1 MNKAPF
7 KVKLYFFFSLLLDP
21 IYFFYQKIAVLRKKE
36 DSARFAER
44 WVDKSI
50 LRPAGSLIWLHVASV
65 GEALSVLPLI
75 EKILEDIPQSNVLV
89 TSTTKTSAEML
100 KEYTNDRFIHQ
111 MSPYDTFFV
120 SKRFLNHWKPDLACR
135 VESEIWPRILFELKK
150 RQVPNYLLN
159 ARFSSN
165 SVSRMKKN
173 LISSKYLLS
182 LFDQIHVPERSTEK
196 FLLDIGL
203 KSKNI
208 LKTGFLKDSR
218 SGLRC
223 DEAAFKEFNQVISQR
238 NVWLAAST
246 HKGEDEF
253 ILEAHKQLGGL
264 LIIVPRHIE
273 RASEIARLASSIG
286 FVCQIRSETP
296 NLKEETEVYVADTMG
311 EMGIW
316 YSLVQIAFIGGSL
329 VERGGHNPLEAA
341 QLGVVSFHGPHI
353 YNTSAKYRQLQTEGV
368 SYEVNNAEDIVERFN
383 SLSFKELKDKA
394 QKAKNISQV
403 DMTAVDESVKVIK
416 KAITI

>member
-1 MNKAPF
+1 VNKAPF

-50 LRPAGSLIWLHVASV
+50 VRPAGSLIWLHVASV

-150 RQVPNYLLN
+150 RQIPNYLLN

-208 LKTGFLKDSR
+208 LITGFLKDSR

-223 DEAAFKEFNQVISQR
+223 DEAELEEFKQVISRR

>member
-50 LRPAGSLIWLHVASV
+50 VRPAGSLIWLHVASV

-111 MSPYDTFFV
+111 MSPYDTYFV

-223 DEAAFKEFNQVISQR
+223 DEAELEEFKQVISQR

-341 QLGVVSFHGPHI
+341 QLGVVSFYGPHI

>member
-1 MNKAPF
+1 VNKAPF

-21 IYFFYQKIAVLRKKE
+21 LYFFYQKIAVFRKKE

-50 LRPAGSLIWLHVASV
+50 VRPAGSLIWLHVASV

-111 MSPYDTFFV
+111 MSPYDTYFV

-223 DEAAFKEFNQVISQR
+223 DEAELEEFKQVISQR

-368 SYEVNNAEDIVERFN
+368 SYEVNNAGDIVERFN

>member
-1 MNKAPF
+1 MNKVPF
-7 KVKLYFFFSLLLDP
+7 KVKIYLFFSLLMDP

-36 DSARFAER
+36 DSGRFAER

-50 LRPAGSLIWLHVASV
+50 VRPAGSLIWIHVASV
-65 GEALSVLPLI
+65 GEALSVLQLI
-75 EKILEDIPQSNVLV
+75 EKILDEIPQSNVLV

-100 KEYTNDRFIHQ
+100 NDYTNDRFIHQ

-120 SKRFLNHWKPDLACR
+120 SKRFLDHWKPDFACR

-165 SVSRMKKN
+165 SLRRMKKN
-173 LISSKYLLS
+173 LTSSKYLLS
-182 LFDQIHVPERSTEK
+182 LFDQVHVPEKSIEK

-208 LKTGFLKDSR
+208 VKTGFLKDSR

-223 DEAAFKEFNQVISQR
+223 DEIVLEEFNQVISKR

-253 ILEAHKQLGGL
+253 VLTAHKQLGGL
-264 LIIVPRHIE
+264 LIIVPRHTE
-273 RASEIARLASSIG
+273 RASEIARLTSSMG
-286 FVCQIRSETP
+286 FVCQLRSETP
-296 NLKEETEVYVADTMG
+296 NLRKETEVYVADTMG

-316 YSLVQIAFIGGSL
+316 YSLVKIAFIGGSL
-329 VERGGHNPLEAA
+329 VERGGHNPGEAA
-341 QLGVVSFHGPHI
+341 QLGVVSLHGPHI
-353 YNTSAKYRQLQTEGV
+353 YNTHAKYKKLQSEGV
-368 SYEVNNAEDIVERFN
+368 SYEVNNADDIVERFN
-383 SLSFKELKDKA
+383 SLSFKELKAKT

-403 DMTAVDESVKVIK
+403 DMTAVEEAIKVIK
-416 KAITI
+416 KSLAI

>member
-50 LRPAGSLIWLHVASV
+50 VRPAGSLIWLHVASV
-65 GEALSVLPLI
+65 GEALSALPLI

-111 MSPYDTFFV
+111 MSPYDTYFV

-223 DEAAFKEFNQVISQR
+223 DEAALEEFKQVISRR

-253 ILEAHKQLGGL
+253 VLKAHKQLGGL

-353 YNTSAKYRQLQTEGV
+353 YNTSAKYRQLQSEGV

>member
-1 MNKAPF
+1 M
-7 KVKLYFFFSLLLDP
+7 LDP

-36 DSARFAER
+36 DSTRFAER

-50 LRPAGSLIWLHVASV
+50 VRPAGSLIWLHVASV
-65 GEALSVLPLI
+65 GEALSALPLI
-75 EKILEDIPQSNVLV
+75 EKILDDIPQSNVLV

-100 KEYTNDRFIHQ
+100 KEHTSDRLIHQ

-165 SVSRMKKN
+165 SISRMKKN
-173 LISSKYLLS
+173 LTSSKYLLS
-182 LFDQIHVPERSTEK
+182 LFDQVHVPEKSTEK

-203 KSKNI
+203 KSENV

-223 DEAAFKEFNQVISQR
+223 DEAVFEEFNQVISKR

-246 HKGEDEF
+246 HKGEDETV
-253 ILEAHKQLGGL
+253 LKAHKQLDGI
-264 LIIVPRHIE
+264 LIIVPRHTE
-273 RASEIARLASSIG
+273 RASEIERLASSMG

-296 NLKEETEVYVADTMG
+296 DLKEETEVYVADTMG

-316 YSLVQIAFIGGSL
+316 YSLVKIAFIGGSL
-329 VERGGHNPLEAA
+329 VERGGHNPGEAA
-341 QLGVVSFHGPHI
+341 QLGVVSLHGPHI
-353 YNTSAKYRQLQTEGV
+353 YNSSAKYKKLQSEGV
-368 SYEVNNAEDIVERFN
+368 SYEVNNADDIVERFN
-383 SLSFKELKDKA
+383 SLSFKELKAKA

-403 DMTAVDESVKVIK
+403 DMSAVEESVKVIK
-416 KAITI
+416 KALTV

>member
-50 LRPAGSLIWLHVASV
+50 VRPAGSLIWLHVASV
-65 GEALSVLPLI
+65 GEALSALPLI
-75 EKILEDIPQSNVLV
+75 EKILDDIPQSNVLV

-223 DEAAFKEFNQVISQR
+223 DEAELEEFKQVISQR

-296 NLKEETEVYVADTMG
+296 KLKEETEVYVADTMG

>member
-7 KVKLYFFFSLLLDP
+7 KVKLYFFLSLLLDP
-21 IYFFYQKIAVLRKKE
+21 LYFFYQKIAVFRKKE

-50 LRPAGSLIWLHVASV
+50 VRPAGSLIWLHVASV
-65 GEALSVLPLI
+65 GEALSALPLI
-75 EKILEDIPQSNVLV
+75 EKILDDIPQSNVLV

-100 KEYTNDRFIHQ
+100 KEYTSDRLIHQ
-111 MSPYDTFFV
+111 MSPYDTFFA

-165 SVSRMKKN
+165 SISRMKKN
-173 LISSKYLLS
+173 LTSSKYLLS
-182 LFDQIHVPERSTEK
+182 FFNQIHVPEKSTEK

-203 KSKNI
+203 KSENV

-223 DEAAFKEFNQVISQR
+223 DEAAFKEFRQVISKR

-246 HKGEDEF
+246 HKGEDETV
-253 ILEAHKQLGGL
+253 LKAHKQLDGL
-264 LIIVPRHIE
+264 LIIVPRHTE
-273 RASEIARLASSIG
+273 RASEIERLASSMG

-296 NLKEETEVYVADTMG
+296 NLRKETEVYVADTMG

-353 YNTSAKYRQLQTEGV
+353 YNTSAKYRQLQSEGV
-368 SYEVNNAEDIVERFN
+368 SYEVNNADDIVERFN
-383 SLSFKELKDKA
+383 SLSVKEMKA
-394 QKAKNISQV
+394 KAEKAKNISQV
-403 DMTAVDESVKVIK
+403 DMTAVEESVKVIK
-416 KAITI
+416 KALTI

>member
-21 IYFFYQKIAVLRKKE
+21 LYFFYQKIAVFKKKE

-50 LRPAGSLIWLHVASV
+50 VRPAGSLIWLHVASV
-65 GEALSVLPLI
+65 GEALSALPLI
-75 EKILEDIPQSNVLV
+75 EKILDDIPQSNVLV

-100 KEYTNDRFIHQ
+100 KEYTSDRLIHQ

-165 SVSRMKKN
+165 SISRMKKN
-173 LISSKYLLS
+173 PTASQYLLS
-182 LFDQIHVPERSTEK
+182 LFDQIHVPEKSTEK

-203 KSKNI
+203 KSENV

-218 SGLRC
+218 SGLGC
-223 DEAAFKEFNQVISQR
+223 DEAAFEEFNQVISKR

-246 HKGEDEF
+246 HKGEDETV
-253 ILEAHKQLGGL
+253 LKAHKQLDGI
-264 LIIVPRHIE
+264 LIIVPRHTE
-273 RASEIARLASSIG
+273 RASEIERLASSMG

-296 NLKEETEVYVADTMG
+296 DLKEETEVYVADTMG

-353 YNTSAKYRQLQTEGV
+353 YNTSAKYRQLQSEGV
-368 SYEVNNAEDIVERFN
+368 SYEVNNADDIVERFN
-383 SLSFKELKDKA
+383 SLSFKELNAKV

-403 DMTAVDESVKVIK
+403 DMTAVEESVKVIK
-416 KAITI
+416 KALTI

>member
-1 MNKAPF
+1 MNKVPF

-36 DSARFAER
+36 DSTRFAER

-50 LRPAGSLIWLHVASV
+50 VRPAGSLIWLHVASV
-65 GEALSVLPLI
+65 GEALSALPLI
-75 EKILEDIPQSNVLV
+75 EKILDDIPQSNVLV

-100 KEYTNDRFIHQ
+100 KEYTSDRFIHQ

-165 SVSRMKKN
+165 SLSRMKKN
-173 LISSKYLLS
+173 PTSSQYLLS
-182 LFDQIHVPERSTEK
+182 LFDQIHVPEKSTEK

-203 KSKNI
+203 KSENV

-223 DEAAFKEFNQVISQR
+223 DEAAFEEFNQVISKR

-253 ILEAHKQLGGL
+253 VLKAHKQLDGL
-264 LIIVPRHIE
+264 LIIVPRHTE
-273 RASEIARLASSIG
+273 RASEIERLASSMG

-296 NLKEETEVYVADTMG
+296 NLRKETEVYVADTMG

-353 YNTSAKYRQLQTEGV
+353 YNTSAKYRQLQSEGV
-368 SYEVNNAEDIVERFN
+368 SYEVNNADDIVERFN
-383 SLSFKELKDKA
+383 SLSVKEMEAKA

-403 DMTAVDESVKVIK
+403 DMTAVEESVKVIK
-416 KAITI
+416 KALTI

>member
-21 IYFFYQKIAVLRKKE
+21 LYFFYQKIAVFRKKE

-50 LRPAGSLIWLHVASV
+50 VRPAGSLIWLHVASV

-111 MSPYDTFFV
+111 MSPYDTYFV

-223 DEAAFKEFNQVISQR
+223 DEAELEEFKQVISQR

-368 SYEVNNAEDIVERFN
+368 SYEVNNAGDIVERFN

>member
-36 DSARFAER
+36 DSARFSER

-50 LRPAGSLIWLHVASV
+50 VRPAGSLIWLHVASV
-65 GEALSVLPLI
+65 GEALSALPLI
-75 EKILEDIPQSNVLV
+75 EKILDDIPQSNVLV

-100 KEYTNDRFIHQ
+100 KEYTSDRLIHQ

-165 SVSRMKKN
+165 SLSRMKKN
-173 LISSKYLLS
+173 PTSSQYLLS
-182 LFDQIHVPERSTEK
+182 LFDQIHVPEKSTEK

-203 KSKNI
+203 KSENV

-223 DEAAFKEFNQVISQR
+223 DEAAFEEFKQVISKR

-246 HKGEDEF
+246 HKGEDETV
-253 ILEAHKQLGGL
+253 LKAHKQLDGI
-264 LIIVPRHIE
+264 LIIVPRHTE
-273 RASEIARLASSIG
+273 RASEIERLASSMG

-296 NLKEETEVYVADTMG
+296 DLKEETEVYVADTMG

-316 YSLVQIAFIGGSL
+316 YSLVKIAFIGGSL
-329 VERGGHNPLEAA
+329 VERGGHNPGEAA
-341 QLGVVSFHGPHI
+341 QLGVVSLHGPHI
-353 YNTSAKYRQLQTEGV
+353 YNSNAKYKKLQSEGV
-368 SYEVNNAEDIVERFN
+368 SYEVNNADDIVERFN
-383 SLSFKELKDKA
+383 SLSFKELKAKA

-403 DMTAVDESVKVIK
+403 DMTAVEEGVKVIQ
-416 KAITI
+416 KALTS

>member
-50 LRPAGSLIWLHVASV
+50 VRPAGSLIWLHVASV
-65 GEALSVLPLI
+65 GEALSALPLI
-75 EKILEDIPQSNVLV
+75 EKILDDIPQSNVLV

-100 KEYTNDRFIHQ
+100 KEYTSDRLIHQ

-165 SVSRMKKN
+165 SISRMKKN
-173 LISSKYLLS
+173 LTSSKYLLS
-182 LFDQIHVPERSTEK
+182 LFDQVHVPEKSTEK

-203 KSKNI
+203 KSENV

-223 DEAAFKEFNQVISQR
+223 DEAAFEEFSQVISKR

-246 HKGEDEF
+246 HKGEDETV
-253 ILEAHKQLGGL
+253 LKAHKQLDGI
-264 LIIVPRHIE
+264 LIIVPRHTE
-273 RASEIARLASSIG
+273 RASEIERLASSMG

-296 NLKEETEVYVADTMG
+296 DLKEETEVYVADTMG

-353 YNTSAKYRQLQTEGV
+353 YNTSAKYRQLQSEGV
-368 SYEVNNAEDIVERFN
+368 SYEVKNADDIVERFN
-383 SLSFKELKDKA
+383 SLSVKEMKAKA

-403 DMTAVDESVKVIK
+403 DMTAVEESVKVIK
-416 KAITI
+416 KALTV

>member
-50 LRPAGSLIWLHVASV
+50 VRPAGSLIWLHVASV

-111 MSPYDTFFV
+111 MSPYDTYFV

-218 SGLRC
+218 SWLRC
-223 DEAAFKEFNQVISQR
+223 DEAELEEFKQVISQR

>member
-1 MNKAPF
+1 M
-7 KVKLYFFFSLLLDP
+7 DP

-36 DSARFAER
+36 DSGRFAER

-50 LRPAGSLIWLHVASV
+50 VRPAGSLIWFHVASV

-75 EKILEDIPQSNVLV
+75 EKILDEIPQSNVLV

-100 KEYTNDRFIHQ
+100 NDYTNDRFIHQ

-120 SKRFLNHWKPDLACR
+120 SKRFLDHWKPDFACR

-165 SVSRMKKN
+165 SLRRMKKN
-173 LISSKYLLS
+173 LTSSKYLLS
-182 LFDQIHVPERSTEK
+182 LFDQVHVPEKSTEK

-208 LKTGFLKDSR
+208 VKTGFLKDSR

-223 DEAAFKEFNQVISQR
+223 DEIVLEEFNQVISKR

-253 ILEAHKQLGGL
+253 VLTAHKQLGGL
-264 LIIVPRHIE
+264 LIIVPRHTE
-273 RASEIARLASSIG
+273 RASEIARLTSSMG
-286 FVCQIRSETP
+286 FVFQIRSETP
-296 NLKEETEVYVADTMG
+296 NLRKETEVYVADTMG

-316 YSLVQIAFIGGSL
+316 YSLVKIAFIGGSL
-329 VERGGHNPLEAA
+329 VERGGHNPGEAA
-341 QLGVVSFHGPHI
+341 QLGVVSLHGPHI
-353 YNTSAKYRQLQTEGV
+353 YNTHAKYKKLQSEGV
-368 SYEVNNAEDIVERFN
+368 SYEVNNADDIVERFN
-383 SLSFKELKDKA
+383 SLSFKELKAKT

-403 DMTAVDESVKVIK
+403 DMTAVEEAIKVIK
-416 KAITI
+416 KSLAI

>member
-50 LRPAGSLIWLHVASV
+50 VRPAGDLIWLHVASV
-65 GEALSVLPLI
+65 GEALSALPLI
-75 EKILEDIPQSNVLV
+75 EKILDDIPQSNVLV
-89 TSTTKTSAEML
+89 TSTTNTSAEML
-100 KEYTNDRFIHQ
+100 KEFTSDRFIHQ

-150 RQVPNYLLN
+150 RRVPSYLLN
-159 ARFSSN
+159 ARFSSS

-173 LISSKYLLS
+173 PTSSKYLLS
-182 LFDQIHVPERSTEK
+182 LFDQIHVPEKPTEK

-203 KSKNI
+203 KSENV

-223 DEAAFKEFNQVISQR
+223 DEAAFEEFKQVISKR

-246 HKGEDEF
+246 HKGEDETV
-253 ILEAHKQLGGL
+253 LKAHKQLGGL
-264 LIIVPRHIE
+264 LIIVPRHTE
-273 RASEIARLASSIG
+273 RASEIERLASSIG
-286 FVCQIRSETP
+286 FDCQIRSLLVVLW
-296 NLKEETEVYVADTMG
+296 LKGA
-311 EMGIW
+311 GIT
-316 YSLVQIAFIGGSL
+316 L
-329 VERGGHNPLEAA
+329 
-341 QLGVVSFHGPHI
+341 
-353 YNTSAKYRQLQTEGV
+353 
-368 SYEVNNAEDIVERFN
+368 
-383 SLSFKELKDKA
+383 
-394 QKAKNISQV
+394 
-403 DMTAVDESVKVIK
+403 
-416 KAITI
+416 

>member
-1 MNKAPF
+1 M
-7 KVKLYFFFSLLLDP
+7 DP

-36 DSARFAER
+36 DSGRFAER

-50 LRPAGSLIWLHVASV
+50 VRPAGSLIWIHVASV

-75 EKILEDIPQSNVLV
+75 EKILDEIPQSNVLV

-100 KEYTNDRFIHQ
+100 NDYTNDRFIHQ

-120 SKRFLNHWKPDLACR
+120 SKRFLDHWKPDFACR

-165 SVSRMKKN
+165 SLRRMKKN
-173 LISSKYLLS
+173 LTSSKYLLS
-182 LFDQIHVPERSTEK
+182 LFDQVHVPEKSIEK

-208 LKTGFLKDSR
+208 VKTGFLKDSR

-223 DEAAFKEFNQVISQR
+223 DEIVLEEFNQVISKR

-253 ILEAHKQLGGL
+253 VLTAHKQLGGL
-264 LIIVPRHIE
+264 LIIVPRHTE
-273 RASEIARLASSIG
+273 RASEIARLTSSMG
-286 FVCQIRSETP
+286 FVFQIRSETP
-296 NLKEETEVYVADTMG
+296 NLRKETEVYVADTMG

-316 YSLVQIAFIGGSL
+316 YSLVKIAFIGGSL
-329 VERGGHNPLEAA
+329 VERGGHNPGEAA
-341 QLGVVSFHGPHI
+341 QLGVVSLHGPHI
-353 YNTSAKYRQLQTEGV
+353 YNTHAKYKKLQSEGV
-368 SYEVNNAEDIVERFN
+368 SYEVNNADDIVERFN
-383 SLSFKELKDKA
+383 SLSFKELKAKT

-403 DMTAVDESVKVIK
+403 DMTAVEEAIKVIK
-416 KAITI
+416 KSLAI

>member
-1 MNKAPF
+1 VNKVPF
-7 KVKLYFFFSLLLDP
+7 KVKLYLFFSLLMDP

-36 DSARFAER
+36 DSGRFAER

-50 LRPAGSLIWLHVASV
+50 VRPAGSLIWFHVASV

-75 EKILEDIPQSNVLV
+75 EKILDEIPQSNVLV

-100 KEYTNDRFIHQ
+100 NDYTNDRFIHQ

-120 SKRFLNHWKPDLACR
+120 SKRFLDHWKPDFACR

-165 SVSRMKKN
+165 SLRRMKKN
-173 LISSKYLLS
+173 LTSSKYLLS
-182 LFDQIHVPERSTEK
+182 LFDQVHVPEKSTEK

-208 LKTGFLKDSR
+208 VKTGFLKDSR

-223 DEAAFKEFNQVISQR
+223 DEIVLEEFNQVISKR

-253 ILEAHKQLGGL
+253 VLTAHKQLGGI
-264 LIIVPRHIE
+264 LIIVPRHTE
-273 RASEIARLASSIG
+273 RASEIARLTSSMG

-296 NLKEETEVYVADTMG
+296 NLRKETEVYVADTMG

-316 YSLVQIAFIGGSL
+316 YSLVKIAFIGGSL
-329 VERGGHNPLEAA
+329 VERGGHNPGEAA
-341 QLGVVSFHGPHI
+341 QLGVVSLHGPHI
-353 YNTSAKYRQLQTEGV
+353 YNTHAKYKKLQSEGV
-368 SYEVNNAEDIVERFN
+368 SYEVNNADDIVERFN
-383 SLSFKELKDKA
+383 SLSFKELKAKT

-403 DMTAVDESVKVIK
+403 DMTAVEEAIKVIK
-416 KAITI
+416 KSLAI

>member
-50 LRPAGSLIWLHVASV
+50 VRPAGSLIWLHVASV
-65 GEALSVLPLI
+65 GEALSALPLI
-75 EKILEDIPQSNVLV
+75 EKILDDIPQSNVLV

-100 KEYTNDRFIHQ
+100 KEYTSDRLIHQ

-165 SVSRMKKN
+165 SISRMKKN
-173 LISSKYLLS
+173 LTSSKYLLS
-182 LFDQIHVPERSTEK
+182 LFDQVHVPEKSTEK

-203 KSKNI
+203 KSENV

-223 DEAAFKEFNQVISQR
+223 DEAAFEEFSQVISKR

-246 HKGEDEF
+246 HKGEDETV
-253 ILEAHKQLGGL
+253 LKAHKQLDGI
-264 LIIVPRHIE
+264 LIIVPRHTE
-273 RASEIARLASSIG
+273 RASEIERLASSMG

-296 NLKEETEVYVADTMG
+296 DLKEETEVYVADTMG

-316 YSLVQIAFIGGSL
+316 YSLVKIAFIGGSL
-329 VERGGHNPLEAA
+329 VERGGHNPGEAA
-341 QLGVVSFHGPHI
+341 QLGVVSLHGPHI
-353 YNTSAKYRQLQTEGV
+353 YNTSAKYRQLQSEGV

-394 QKAKNISQV
+394 QKAKNISRV
-403 DMTAVDESVKVIK
+403 DMTAVEEGVKVIK
-416 KAITI
+416 KALTV